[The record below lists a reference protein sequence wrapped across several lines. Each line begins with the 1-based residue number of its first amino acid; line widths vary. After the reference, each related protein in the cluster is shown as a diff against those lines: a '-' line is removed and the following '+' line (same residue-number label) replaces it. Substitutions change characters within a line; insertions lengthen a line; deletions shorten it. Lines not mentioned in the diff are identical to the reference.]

1 MRYLRNF
8 SDFILE
14 GRRSKWDSLSSKI
27 TSQIFSQWVAE
38 VNRGRKKS
46 EYSEQIENPSIEFDI
61 FATLETGGIGFEVTD
76 RTGANSDDWDKVD
89 EDVAVTPHINIEF
102 KVKKD
107 WLPEYWSEIY
117 YNLLDVVRH
126 EIEHITQGGE
136 SIGNY
141 RKGKPFEDDM
151 GYRAMIKEGLLPK
164 HYYLLLPKE
173 VDANLQG
180 LRFEAKKRREP
191 MKNTVKRYLN
201 RQEYLTRTTKNQVL
215 ESWRKRARK
224 IGGIPRF

>member
-14 GRRSKWDSLSSKI
+14 GRRSKWDSLSSHLTK
-27 TSQIFSQWVAE
+27 QIFSQWVKE
-38 VNRGRKKS
+38 INGRKKTSTFS
-46 EYSEQIENPSIEFDI
+46 ESVESPGIEFDI
-61 FATLETGGIGFEVTD
+61 FATLEKGGMGFEITD
-76 RTGANSDDWDKVD
+76 RTGANSDDWDRVD

-102 KVKKD
+102 KIKKD

-141 RKGKPFEDDM
+141 RKGKPFEDDE
-151 GYRAMIKEGLLPK
+151 GYRLMIKEGLLPQ

-191 MKNTVKRYLN
+191 MKVTVNRYLKT
-201 RQEYLTRTTKNQVL
+201 QDYLTRTTKQQVL
-215 ESWRKRARK
+215 ESWRKRARQ